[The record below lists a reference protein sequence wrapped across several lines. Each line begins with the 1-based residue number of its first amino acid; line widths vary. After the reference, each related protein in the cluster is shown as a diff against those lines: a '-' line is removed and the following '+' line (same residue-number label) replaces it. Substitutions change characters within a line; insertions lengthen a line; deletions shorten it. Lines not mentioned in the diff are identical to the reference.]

1 MSVVVR
7 FLPPRRIGDHVAVLP
22 QERFNDLEYPAVCD
36 GPLDKAASI
45 EHLVTKWGGLLG
57 RVSSLIWR
65 KLLEH
70 SFDIGAQRR
79 ELVSY
84 EDAIEN
90 DVAI

>member
-1 MSVVVR
+1 M
-7 FLPPRRIGDHVAVLP
+7 AVLT
-22 QERFNDLEYPAVCD
+22 QERLNHLEYPGVCD